1 MVKALRRADS
11 DESAASTKPKVLLVD
26 DHPDILKSTSR
37 LLSFDFDVV
46 GMATDARQAIDAA
59 QRLDPD
65 LIALDITMP
74 GRDGFEIAQDLIQI
88 GSRARIVFLTMHES
102 DDYVA
107 EGFRSGG
114 RGYVL
119 KTRLHLDLTNA
130 LQRVLAGQMFLPSLG
145 ALFAIDHNVTGHVV
159 MFHDDDRAFVDGV
172 SGFISAS
179 LRRGDVVSLVT
190 SSPIRAGVAER
201 LRAYGWDAGEAG
213 EDGRYHAS
221 DAAESLSSIMRN
233 GRPDAERLRHFVAE
247 IERTRVQGPSEAESR
262 LTVVG
267 DMSAHLLAA
276 GNSQAALEVERLWDS
291 LTRTLPF
298 LTICCYPM
306 SPFDSLDGRLF
317 PQLCGEHFAVAHAPE
332 GGSRSLR
339 M

>member
-1 MVKALRRADS
+1 
-11 DESAASTKPKVLLVD
+11 
-26 DHPDILKSTSR
+26 
-37 LLSFDFDVV
+37 
-46 GMATDARQAIDAA
+46 MATDARQAIDAA

-74 GRDGFEIAQDLIQI
+74 GRDGFQTAQDLVHI

-145 ALFAIDHNVTGHVV
+145 ALFAIDHNVTGHLV

-233 GRPDAERLRHFVAE
+233 GRPDAERLRQFVAE
-247 IERTRVQGPSEAESR
+247 IERTRAQGPGEAESR

-306 SPFDSLDGRLF
+306 SPFDGLDGRLF

>member
-1 MVKALRRADS
+1 
-11 DESAASTKPKVLLVD
+11 
-26 DHPDILKSTSR
+26 
-37 LLSFDFDVV
+37 
-46 GMATDARQAIDAA
+46 MATDARQAIDAA

-74 GRDGFEIAQDLIQI
+74 GRDGFQTAQDLVQI

-145 ALFAIDHNVTGHVV
+145 ALFAIDHNVTGHLV

-213 EDGRYHAS
+213 DYGRYHAS

-233 GRPDAERLRHFVAE
+233 GRPDAERLRQFVAE
-247 IERTRVQGPSEAESR
+247 IERTRAQGPGEAESR

-306 SPFDSLDGRLF
+306 SPFDSLHGRLF

-332 GGSRSLR
+332 GGSRSSR